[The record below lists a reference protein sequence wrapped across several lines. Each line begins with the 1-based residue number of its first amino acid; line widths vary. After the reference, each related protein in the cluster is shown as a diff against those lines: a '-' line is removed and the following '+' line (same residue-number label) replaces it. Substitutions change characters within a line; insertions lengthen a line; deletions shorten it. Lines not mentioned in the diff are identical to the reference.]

1 MASLLLQILSMNI
14 PSLFGDHLLGGLQSL
29 EHILRILLKQTCTDV
44 VGASEDF
51 KQSVVAL
58 VEGEK
63 EAWG

>member
-1 MASLLLQILSMNI
+1 MSMNI

-29 EHILRILLKQTCTDV
+29 EHILRILLKQTFTDV

>member
-1 MASLLLQILSMNI
+1 MASLLLQIMSMNI

-29 EHILRILLKQTCTDV
+29 EHILCILLIQTCTDV

>member
-1 MASLLLQILSMNI
+1 MNI

-58 VEGEK
+58 VQGEK

>member
-1 MASLLLQILSMNI
+1 MSMNI

-29 EHILRILLKQTCTDV
+29 EHILRILLKQTCIDV